1 MPKDKPQLQLLN
13 VFIDTAP
20 TDTHQALN
28 HGIDP
33 RPWPSFV
40 LSYIGGTSS
49 HVVASCFQ
57 QCVCVCI
64 STWIGS
70 NKNDKSSLDCPSNH
84 PSCRS
89 HVWPEWH
96 SSLRAHWPPWILC
109 SNVSQCH
116 VSLSMRWG
124 FSKTPSTHQGPRTAC
139 HNMRWSSHGNRSSRR
154 HDKPWWSGASL
165 VWRGQTISKHSQGP
179 PWVASLHQVHP
190 TSRRHLWHLEHKNLV
205 SFAPWPWSMFSCTKT
220 QLLKPRNL
228 VTLSIMPYL
237 LKYLKVTTLFWML
250 GDAMSLHQS
259 STIMSS
265 SKVSIFGGLSSE
277 QVVANK
283 HLTCLQHN
291 YIVRGMWSLLD
302 QFFDEAIYFNIR
314 IPIAANFNKMLMGSQ
329 VNANTG
335 VVMLA
340 WDILYLSS
348 TSGKT
353 RTTLHTLQTIVVY
366 LGGPWPTTN
375 ACKVHPQNHVSFT
388 SKMRFS
394 WAR

>member
-1 MPKDKPQLQLLN
+1 
-13 VFIDTAP
+13 
-20 TDTHQALN
+20 
-28 HGIDP
+28 
-33 RPWPSFV
+33 
-40 LSYIGGTSS
+40 
-49 HVVASCFQ
+49 
-57 QCVCVCI
+57 
-64 STWIGS
+64 
-70 NKNDKSSLDCPSNH
+70 
-84 PSCRS
+84 
-89 HVWPEWH
+89 
-96 SSLRAHWPPWILC
+96 
-109 SNVSQCH
+109 
-116 VSLSMRWG
+116 
-124 FSKTPSTHQGPRTAC
+124 
-139 HNMRWSSHGNRSSRR
+139 
-154 HDKPWWSGASL
+154 
-165 VWRGQTISKHSQGP
+165 
-179 PWVASLHQVHP
+179 
-190 TSRRHLWHLEHKNLV
+190 
-205 SFAPWPWSMFSCTKT
+205 MFSCTKT

-340 WDILYLSS
+340 
-348 TSGKT
+348 
-353 RTTLHTLQTIVVY
+353 
-366 LGGPWPTTN
+366 
-375 ACKVHPQNHVSFT
+375 
-388 SKMRFS
+388 
-394 WAR
+394 